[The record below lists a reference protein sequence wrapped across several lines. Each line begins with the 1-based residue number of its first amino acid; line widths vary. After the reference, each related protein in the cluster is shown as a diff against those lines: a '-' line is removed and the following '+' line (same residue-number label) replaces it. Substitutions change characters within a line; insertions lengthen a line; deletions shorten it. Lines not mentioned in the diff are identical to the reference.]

1 MRIFKN
7 AWFERFARKQKIP
20 DALLV
25 EAVRRA
31 EKGQIDADLGGGVLK
46 QRIARSGAGKSGG
59 YRAII
64 LYRRN
69 RRAFFVYGFP
79 KSERESIENDEEE
92 AFKKAAKFV
101 FDLSDENLVSLIE
114 KGSSRR
120 LSRMAKKYRS
130 EAFAAIHETM
140 EALHDVGAIDK
151 RTMRDFDVACLTPV
165 RPIAPENI
173 RAMRQREHLSQP
185 VFARYL
191 NVSKNLVSDWERGVK
206 KPGGPALRLLTVVEK
221 KGISAIA

>member
-1 MRIFKN
+1 
-7 AWFERFARKQKIP
+7 
-20 DALLV
+20 
-25 EAVRRA
+25 
-31 EKGQIDADLGGGVLK
+31 
-46 QRIARSGAGKSGG
+46 
-59 YRAII
+59 
-64 LYRRN
+64 
-69 RRAFFVYGFP
+69 
-79 KSERESIENDEEE
+79 
-92 AFKKAAKFV
+92 
-101 FDLSDENLVSLIE
+101 
-114 KGSSRR
+114 
-120 LSRMAKKYRS
+120 MAKKYRS